1 MLQTYNAQASNAH
14 PYYEALRNVIC
25 ASRPLAGRVLS
36 TPCAGRIEHRVAA
49 RGNAAAGAGWR

>member
-36 TPCAGRIEHRVAA
+36 THRIEHRVAA